1 MAANRQE
8 APKLTHTR
16 LTPAV
21 REDLEEI
28 WHYTA
33 HPWSL
38 TQADRHLDEL
48 EDVFNRLLAFPEMA
62 ALHREFDPP
71 VRLHL
76 SDQHLIVCQVA
87 DDHLVVPR
95 VLGGRRDWRHVLKTI
110 DP

>member
-1 MAANRQE
+1 M
-8 APKLTHTR
+8 THTR

-38 TQADRHLDEL
+38 TQANRHLDEL

-62 ALHREFDPP
+62 APRREFGPP

-87 DDHLVVPR
+87 DDHLMVR
-95 VLGGRRDWRHVLKTI
+95 GSSADGGIGDTF
-110 DP
+110 

>member
-1 MAANRQE
+1 MA
-8 APKLTHTR
+8 
-16 LTPAV
+16 
-21 REDLEEI
+21 
-28 WHYTA
+28 
-33 HPWSL
+33 
-38 TQADRHLDEL
+38 EL
-48 EDVFNRLLAFPEMA
+48 EDVFNRLLAFPEMGA
-62 ALHREFDPP
+62 PRREFGPP